1 MASKSMKPSV
11 PARPKE
17 LTEEEKE
24 QMQLRAI
31 AQKRESFAQMA
42 FASIARCDGM
52 QRNPA
57 DVAKWSVSAADSLIE
72 ELYGKAIKVEN
83 IEK

>member
-1 MASKSMKPSV
+1 MTSKSMKPSV

-17 LTEEEKE
+17 LTPEEKE

-42 FASIARCDGM
+42 FAQLVPTTEPRLA
-52 QRNPA
+52 
-57 DVAKWSVSAADSLIE
+57 AKYAVMAADALIE

>member
-1 MASKSMKPSV
+1 MSSKSMKPSV

-17 LTEEEKE
+17 LTPEEKE

-31 AQKRESFAQMA
+31 AQKREAFAQMA

-57 DVAKWSVSAADSLIE
+57 DAAKWAVSAADALIE

>member
-1 MASKSMKPSV
+1 MKPSV

-17 LTEEEKE
+17 LSPEEKE

-31 AQKRESFAQMA
+31 AQKRESFAQMVLA
-42 FASIARCDGM
+42 GLAQNPIIENNTAKQAVQFA
-52 QRNPA
+52 
-57 DVAKWSVSAADSLIE
+57 VEAADALIA

>member
-17 LTEEEKE
+17 LTPEEKE

-31 AQKRESFAQMA
+31 AQKREAFAQMA

-57 DVAKWSVSAADSLIE
+57 DVAKWAVSSADALIE